1 MALTTYG
8 IVLLIGATLSLR
20 FNVFIL
26 FPAIGLA
33 LIGTIAVGIAHGDPM
48 GSVVLTM
55 VLIGTTLQVGY
66 LAGIVARAV
75 VASIG
80 ESNVDNPRNFAYR
93 ILQYSFSM
101 FNKIDFSHSVQ
112 AKIGQE
118 LRARF
123 EVPHELPHRMLT
135 LIMQFDAN
143 RSGAIR

>member
-1 MALTTYG
+1 MQIYEGAMALTIIG
-8 IVLLIGATLSLR
+8 SLIGAVLALR

-33 LIGTIAVGIAHGDPM
+33 LIGTTAVGIAHRDPM

-80 ESNVDNPRNFAYR
+80 ESDVDSQRNFAYR
-93 ILQYSFSM
+93 P
-101 FNKIDFSHSVQ
+101 NKIVFSHSVQ

-118 LRARF
+118 LRAQF

>member
-80 ESNVDNPRNFAYR
+80 ESDVDSQRNFAYR
-93 ILQYSFSM
+93 P
-101 FNKIDFSHSVQ
+101 NKIVFSHSVQ

-118 LRARF
+118 LRAQF
-123 EVPHELPHRMLT
+123 EVPHELPHLMLT
-135 LIMQFDAN
+135 LIMQFDAY